1 MKFAF
6 IILDHFESSAN
17 RAEIHNGDARII
29 GVANMEEAVAVAKEL
44 QQDGKYFF
52 IVIYQTKKIKWLLV

>member
-6 IILDHFESSAN
+6 IILDHFESSVD

-29 GVANMEEAVAVAKEL
+29 GVVCRLMC
-44 QQDGKYFF
+44 DRR
-52 IVIYQTKKIKWLLV
+52 

>member
-1 MKFAF
+1 MH
-6 IILDHFESSAN
+6 LLFESSAD
-17 RAEIHNGDARII
+17 RAEIHNGDAGII

-44 QQDGKYFF
+44 QQDGKCFF